1 VGSDGHVDRYL
12 HIFMLM
18 LVDMMS
24 ASRTEAGLSERL
36 IRLTGDDAA
45 CRLPDYERLA
55 REIRTSKNFSR
66 ALVRAK
72 ALADEN
78 RLLAVGLLHRRKELC
93 ACEIQAA
100 TGLSHA
106 TVSHHMAV
114 LADAGWVR
122 SRREGKW
129 MYYAL
134 VDDSEFALP

>member
-1 VGSDGHVDRYL
+1 
-12 HIFMLM
+12 
-18 LVDMMS
+18 MS